1 MKKKILALALCGML
15 SAGMVCGCSSDDG
28 KGDEANTTKT
38 SEVNND
44 SNNSDDDDNFD
55 DEDNDKIGEDTDDE
69 NTDDE
74 NVTNDNSVVDDG
86 IHNTTKYINDNSAK
100 STDKLAFISGNRVVT
115 FDYKDIVKDNFKW
128 DKYEF
133 TNNMIWIYGYNSD
146 IVSISGK
153 LDDMGIGIEKNS
165 DRVEESEII
174 EKDGRWLLYKGDLDD
189 SYVADYIINDEE
201 FSYDTISLNI
211 YNLETVDDAREEFN
225 RLKDIV
231 NVYMVEE
238 ENYINVKDA
247 DGNDVSLDQYYF
259 IEDIIADL
267 LKINCKMH
275 VTDPK
280 CFATFYTSD
289 MFFLDIPDDSGEN
302 VNYEIEFRSSDP
314 HDDETPDEIFDFN
327 GYKAYKYG
335 EHDRICIH
343 MSEDKYILVEYNDID
358 DVSKELFYKHFK

>member
-28 KGDEANTTKT
+28 KGDETNTTKN

-44 SNNSDDDDNFD
+44 SSDSDDDENYD
-55 DEDNDKIGEDTDDE
+55 DEDNDEIGEDTDDE
-69 NTDDE
+69 NADDE

-86 IHNTTKYINDNSAK
+86 IHNTTKYINDSSTK
-100 STDKLAFISGNRVVT
+100 STDKLAFISGNKVVT
-115 FDYKDIVKDNFKW
+115 LDYKDIVKDDFIW
-128 DKYEF
+128 DRYQF
-133 TNNMIWIYGYNSD
+133 TNNMIWIYDYNSE
-146 IVSISGK
+146 IVNISGK
-153 LDDMGIGIEKNS
+153 LDDLGLSIEENS

-174 EKDGRWLLYKGDLDD
+174 EKDGKWLLYKGNLDD
-189 SYVADYIINDEE
+189 SYVADYILEDED
-201 FSYDTISLNI
+201 YRYWTLSLNI
-211 YNLETVDDAREEFN
+211 YNSETVDVAKEEFN

-238 ENYINVKDA
+238 ENYINVKDV
-247 DGNDVSLDQYYF
+247 DGNEVSLDQYYF

-267 LKINCKMH
+267 LKTNCKMH

-280 CFATFYTSD
+280 CFASFYTSD
-289 MFFLDIPDDSGEN
+289 LFFLNIPDDSDEN

-314 HDDETPDEIFDFN
+314 YDDETPDEIFDFN
-327 GYKAYKYG
+327 GCKAYKYK
-335 EHDRICIH
+335 EHDRICIY
-343 MSEDKYILVEYNDID
+343 MPGNKYILVEYNDTD